1 METLE
6 TLQTS
11 IDSLV
16 KMLDQVILEQAGDGL
31 AQRLRDVRQ
40 LALERR
46 AGLPSAGERLISLIK
61 TLSESELSSL
71 IRALILYFDLANVA
85 EDLHRVKVL
94 HERES
99 QRLGKP
105 RDESISAAIR
115 SMKTHQSSHQAIQL
129 LLNRLRIEP
138 VFTAHPTE
146 AKRRTTR
153 RVLKHLRGSILQLQR
168 SDLLQP
174 ERAELLDT
182 ILSDLTILWQIDP
195 IRPKRPTVLDE
206 VERGLL
212 FCEGLWDVV
221 PDLYKQMRGALQT
234 EFPHD
239 DFRVPS
245 FVRIGSWIGGDRDG
259 NPFVTS
265 EVTMRTLNL
274 LRLSALKHHLSTSQE
289 LAQTLVM
296 SDQLVKIDVG
306 FRAAIEQALNLSDE
320 LRTQVTALPE
330 QESYRRWLKII
341 EFRLKDSI
349 ASAEASTPPTCGYHN
364 GAELLDDVKMLAHS
378 LSSHHGNRIV
388 NSYLNKWMDQI
399 DTFGLHFASLDIRQD
414 SRTHRQIIT
423 EVFRVLKISDDF
435 LSVSEEESQTLLL
448 REPPVG
454 SELLSQSLTEEC
466 RDVLNLFLQIA
477 KIHQQNERERIGSYI
492 VSMTNVPSDLLVV
505 LWLWKWAWKST
516 SKEKLPFLSIVPLFE
531 TVKDLEQGPTILEHL
546 LQTSAYAEYLRSES
560 SSPSQIVMVGY
571 SDSTKDGGYLSASW
585 TLFRAQERLAELAKK
600 YLINLTIFHGRGGAL
615 GRGGGPAART
625 ILSLPPQSVNGSMR
639 LTEQGEVIAERYD
652 DQKIASRH
660 LEQITWATMQ
670 TSIVPVEPLP
680 KQWQLVMDQ
689 LAGRA
694 FEEYRTLIGL
704 PGFMSY
710 FDQATP
716 ISFIERLPLGS
727 RPSRRRE
734 RKSLADL
741 RAIPWTFAWT
751 QNRHF
756 IPAWFGLGTALSS
769 HALAS
774 GGWSDL
780 QSMYD
785 QWPYFRALIDNA
797 ELAIAKTDLEIAKD
811 YAQLAKDAACV
822 EVANRIFAEFQET
835 RAAIL
840 LITRQAS
847 LLEKTSWLQ
856 RSIQQRNPY
865 VDPLNLIQVEL
876 IERVRKLGAEDEALR
891 TKQEELIRLSIQGI
905 AAGLRNTG

>member
-16 KMLDQVILEQAGDGL
+16 EMLDQVILEQAGDGL

-46 AGLPSAGERLISLIK
+46 AGLPGAGERLINLIK

-99 QRLGKP
+99 QRQGKP
-105 RDESISAAIR
+105 RAESIAAAIQ
-115 SMKTHQSSHQAIQL
+115 SMKVHQSSHQSIQS
-129 LLNRLRIEP
+129 LLNHLRIEP

-153 RVLKHLRGSILQLQR
+153 RVLKHLRGSIVQLQK

-174 ERAELLDT
+174 EQAELLDT

-221 PDLYKQMRGALQT
+221 PDLYKQMRSALGT
-234 EFPHD
+234 EFPKEE
-239 DFRVPS
+239 FRVPS
-245 FVRIGSWIGGDRDG
+245 FIKIGSWIGGDRDG

-265 EVTMRTLNL
+265 EVTMRTLDM
-274 LRLSALKHHLSTSQE
+274 LRLSALKHHLATSLE

-306 FRAAIEQALNLSDE
+306 FRAAIEQALTLSDD
-320 LRTQVTALPE
+320 LRAQVTALPE

-341 EFRLKDSI
+341 EFRLKESI
-349 ASAEASTPPTCGYHN
+349 AAAEKSTELKCGYHS
-364 GAELLDDVKMLAHS
+364 GTELLDDVKRLASS
-378 LSSHHGNRIV
+378 LSSHNGNRIV
-388 NSYLNKWMDQI
+388 NAYINKWMDQI

-414 SRTHRQIIT
+414 SRTHRLIVS
-423 EVFRVLKISDDF
+423 EVFKLLKISDDF
-435 LSVSEEESQTLLL
+435 FPVSEEESQALLL
-448 REPPVG
+448 KEPPVG
-454 SELLSQSLTEEC
+454 AELLKENLTDDC

-477 KIHQQNERERIGSYI
+477 KIYQRNERERIGSYI
-492 VSMTNVPSDLLVV
+492 ISMTNAPSDLLVV
-505 LWLWKWAWKST
+505 LWLWKWAWKSV
-516 SKEKLPFLSIVPLFE
+516 SDQPLPFLSIVPLFE
-531 TVKDLEQGPTILEHL
+531 TVKDLEQGPTILENV
-546 LQTSAYAEYLRSES
+546 LQTSVYGDYLRSES

-585 TLFRAQERLAELAKK
+585 NLFRAQENLAELAKRHH
-600 YLINLTIFHGRGGAL
+600 IHLTIFHGRGGAL

-652 DQKIASRH
+652 DQKIAYRH

-680 KQWQLVMDQ
+680 ERWQLIMDQ
-689 LAGRA
+689 LAGQA
-694 FEEYRTLIGL
+694 FSEYRALISL

-756 IPAWFGLGTALSS
+756 IPAWFGLGTALSK
-769 HALAS
+769 HALES
-774 GGWSDL
+774 GSWSEL
-780 QSMYD
+780 QTMYD
-785 QWPYFRALIDNA
+785 SWPYFRALIDNA

-811 YAQLAKDAACV
+811 YAELSKDAICV
-822 EVANRIFAEFQET
+822 DVSNRIFAEFQET

-840 LITRQAS
+840 LITRQSS

-876 IERVRKLGAEDEALR
+876 IDRVRKLGTENEPLR